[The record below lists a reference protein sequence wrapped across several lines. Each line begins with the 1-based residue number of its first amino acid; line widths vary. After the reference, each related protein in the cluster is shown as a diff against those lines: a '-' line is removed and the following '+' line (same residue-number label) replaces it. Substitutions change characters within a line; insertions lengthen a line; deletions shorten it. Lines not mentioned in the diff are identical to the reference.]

1 MTIGPIQMI
10 MVGFEKG
17 EFEGEIFRE
26 LEMLRGDG
34 AIRLIDMLFVHRPLE
49 GGAFRMDPEEISLEL
64 NLQYGDLVGS
74 LVGIKAGELERTL
87 SRTAPES
94 METAK
99 YTYGLTEEDLLK
111 VTDRIPRGS
120 SAAIILI
127 EQLWAV
133 RLAKAV
139 RDEGGFLLAEGLIT
153 AAPLR
158 RVREQVA
165 ESAHAAE

>member
-1 MTIGPIQMI
+1 

-26 LEMLRGDG
+26 LELLRGDG

-49 GGAFRMDPEEISLEL
+49 GGAFRMDPEEISPGLT
-64 NLQYGDLVGS
+64 QRYGDLVES
-74 LVGIKAGELERTL
+74 LVGIEGGELDSTL
-87 SRTAPES
+87 LRAAPES

-99 YTYGLTEEDLLK
+99 YTYGLTEEDLRK
-111 VTDRIPRGS
+111 VTDRIPKGS

-133 RLAKAV
+133 RLAEAV
-139 RDEGGFLLAEGLIT
+139 RLEGGFLLAEGLIT
-153 AAPLR
+153 AAPLQ

-165 ESAHAAE
+165 TSAHAAE